1 MVVATCEV
9 AGVCPEMLSVASC
22 AVANGRDVAVLV
34 VTEESGVEVVAPL
47 VVVVV
52 LVDSVVEVV
61 GLSAVVVPADF
72 SAIFWPPQP
81 ATNNKSKTLKPKRAA
96 RAGMLLSRMIC
107 SIDIIIIA
115 ILTEAPASPKIY
127 ISGYR

>member
-1 MVVATCEV
+1 
-9 AGVCPEMLSVASC
+9 MLSVASC
-22 AVANGRDVAVLV
+22 AVANGRDVIVVV
-34 VTEESGVEVVAPL
+34 VTKESGVEVVAS
-47 VVVVV
+47 VVVV

-61 GLSAVVVPADF
+61 GLSVVVVPAGF

-81 ATNNKSKTLKPKRAA
+81 AINNKSKMLKPKRAA

-107 SIDIIIIA
+107 SMDIIIIA